1 MISAKLAFSSSSA
14 AWLCGDLL
22 RQLVTIDPSIAISLQ
37 QRLLTEL
44 QSYAASRSKYVARGA
59 ETPELAAL
67 LVEKYGEGMAR
78 AARLL
83 EFDDRELSAELQRL
97 TLQIDPQLVANREKR
112 WAARPARLILD

>member
-1 MISAKLAFSSSSA
+1 
-14 AWLCGDLL
+14 
-22 RQLVTIDPSIAISLQ
+22 VTTEPSIAIDLQ

-44 QSYAASRSKYVARGA
+44 RSYAASRSKDVTRGA

-83 EFDDRELSAELQRL
+83 DLDDRELSAELQRL
-97 TLQIDPQLVANREKR
+97 TLQIDPQLATNREKR
-112 WAARPARLILD
+112 WAARPAGLILN